1 MAAFF
6 SASNVVFQLYKLGDD
21 QSVTQWT
28 AINNMGA
35 GSGFLPLDATFF
47 NNAVW
52 YDGNNGAGGRQL
64 YKLGADGSFT
74 MWTAIN
80 PGGGGLFP
88 DPLNS
93 LPPLLN
99 AFDDLTVFNNALWFD
114 GQTPNQGNQLYKLG
128 NDGSV
133 TKWTAINPN
142 GAPAP
147 GVGPGLDPG
156 QFTVFNGS
164 LWFDGNTLFGRQ
176 LFRLEPDG
184 SVFVWSFTNI
194 FGGGLNRSK
203 DSLPFQ
209 DALWFGGAAPGQGK
223 QLYKLGFDNSLTT
236 WTAINPNGTI
246 RGRGFDPLDL
256 TQFAGAVWIDGE
268 ASDAMGAQLY
278 KLGFDGSVTQW
289 TASPDFT
296 PRAGTAGQFTVFQN
310 AMWFTATAP
319 GQGGQ
324 LYKLGN
330 DGSVTKWTAINT
342 GGGGLS
348 GAPGDNGVV
357 LVEFANALW
366 FGGNANDGTNQL
378 FKLGFD
384 GSVTQWTA
392 VPGGFNPIFVDDGIN
407 TLPPLN
413 GVPPNPQPLPG
424 QGFPLIDTDST
435 AQSVFQNAAWLQGRS
450 PAGGTELFKLGA
462 DGSVTLWKDIN
473 PGPGSSFPY
482 DWSGRLP
489 V

>member
-1 MAAFF
+1 M
-6 SASNVVFQLYKLGDD
+6 LR
-21 QSVTQWT
+21 
-28 AINNMGA
+28 
-35 GSGFLPLDATFF
+35 
-47 NNAVW
+47 
-52 YDGNNGAGGRQL
+52 GG
-64 YKLGADGSFT
+64 
-74 MWTAIN
+74 
-80 PGGGGLFP
+80 
-88 DPLNS
+88 
-93 LPPLLN
+93 
-99 AFDDLTVFNNALWFD
+99 
-114 GQTPNQGNQLYKLG
+114 
-128 NDGSV
+128 
-133 TKWTAINPN
+133 
-142 GAPAP
+142 
-147 GVGPGLDPG
+147 
-156 QFTVFNGS
+156 
-164 LWFDGNTLFGRQ
+164 
-176 LFRLEPDG
+176 
-184 SVFVWSFTNI
+184 
-194 FGGGLNRSK
+194 
-203 DSLPFQ
+203 
-209 DALWFGGAAPGQGK
+209 
-223 QLYKLGFDNSLTT
+223 
-236 WTAINPNGTI
+236 
-246 RGRGFDPLDL
+246 GFDPLDL

-296 PRAGTAGQFTVFQN
+296 PRAGTAGQFTEFQG
-310 AMWFTATAP
+310 ALWFTATAP

-392 VPGGFNPIFVDDGIN
+392 VPGGFNPIFVSDAIN

-413 GVPPNPQPLPG
+413 GGVVLPG
-424 QGFPLIDTDST
+424 RGGTPVDIDST
-435 AQSVFQNAAWLQGRS
+435 ARSIDLMQNAAWLQGRS
-450 PAGGTELFKLGA
+450 NAGGFELFKLGA

-482 DWSGRLP
+482 DWSGRTNG
-489 V
+489 VQFA